1 MQSFHPHT
9 IIKCYCLVLKL
20 SMNSGHMLESPSNL
34 IALVSGKLR
43 DSMSFFKIILILC
56 SVWLSVTTTV
66 SLPSIISSMNAFMTT
81 ILGVLHLFSEA
92 RDKHGNWI
100 IVSMSGF
107 EILFQPWVID
117 DCLFWFVMGITALKF
132 GLV

>member
-1 MQSFHPHT
+1 
-9 IIKCYCLVLKL
+9 
-20 SMNSGHMLESPSNL
+20 MNSGHMLESPSNL